1 MAKQN
6 LGPVMDPMASPAT
19 PLSNYSPGALA
30 RMTPEQRAKA
40 LKQSK
45 KVKLTP
51 AMLTSPTTPLT

>member
-1 MAKQN
+1 
-6 LGPVMDPMASPAT
+6 MDPMASPAT